1 MEQFMTEK
9 GKLITTQFGFLSG
22 QHRRRG
28 AVSVR
33 EARVAHLPLLRP
45 ERTQVPAFSSFK
57 SETVPMA
64 RVNRWPDVRQEHH
77 ARVRVRFSYNPG
89 RWDQVLR
96 SEGRVPHREQPRLS
110 VAEETKRGWSPGGIH
125 PSSSNPPR
133 TKVGSFLKFFIDR
146 SRTSHQP
153 SLRYL

>member
-45 ERTQVPAFSSFK
+45 ERTPVPAFSSFK

-89 RWDQVLR
+89 RWDRRFCAVRGASPTESSRVSLLQRKQNVGGVQVEYTPPPPTPQEPK
-96 SEGRVPHREQPRLS
+96 S
-110 VAEETKRGWSPGGIH
+110 A
-125 PSSSNPPR
+125 PS
-133 TKVGSFLKFFIDR
+133 
-146 SRTSHQP
+146 
-153 SLRYL
+153 